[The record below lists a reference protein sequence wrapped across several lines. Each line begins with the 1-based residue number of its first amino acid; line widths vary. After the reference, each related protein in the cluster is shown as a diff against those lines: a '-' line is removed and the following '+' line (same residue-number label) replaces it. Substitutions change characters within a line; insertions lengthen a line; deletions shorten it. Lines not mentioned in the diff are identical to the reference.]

1 MKNLSLLLAIAL
13 ISTANLLYSKYED
26 TYQAD
31 NQYGSSNSHLSYQY
45 SYYGGD
51 GMGYGG
57 YGGYGAYG
65 GDSSSGTGLYESGYK
80 DGYKFGY
87 QDG

>member
-1 MKNLSLLLAIAL
+1 MKNLTLLLAIAL

-45 SYYGGD
+45 SSYGGD
-51 GMGYGG
+51 GM
-57 YGGYGAYG
+57 GYGAYG
-65 GDSSSGTGLYESGYK
+65 GDSSSGMGLYESGYK